1 MHRICAA
8 VCETAKTD
16 SLVEGEG
23 FKNPHLGRVRG
34 KSLSRLPRSTTPAIS
49 FCDRYRLL
57 RYRDRRD
64 PNPSPSATCA
74 SVPVGAG
81 NKKLAKPAA
90 CREQHLSHRRQ
101 RCYYRRIQVG
111 RLVTQSSWTNTIK
124 VPAPVSSEWRRTPLS
139 VVKCGVTIGLTK
151 TIRPSYPSVCS
162 RRAAARGGRRVF
174 CNGNRQRLGC
184 TAILRRVWG
193 RG

>member
-1 MHRICAA
+1 MVQVNRADRSCRRLTPQCGIFNSINAPIDFVDGRCDLRLCPSALGSVSRRAATQSVPVGMHRICAA

-34 KSLSRLPRSTTPAIS
+34 KSLSRLPARRLRLSPSATDTGS
-49 FCDRYRLL
+49 FATGTDGS
-57 RYRDRRD
+57 
-64 PNPSPSATCA
+64 NPSPSATCA
-74 SVPVGAG
+74 SVHVGAG

-101 RCYYRRIQVG
+101 RCYYWRIQVG

-124 VPAPVSSEWRRTPLS
+124 APAPVSWE
-139 VVKCGVTIGLTK
+139 
-151 TIRPSYPSVCS
+151 
-162 RRAAARGGRRVF
+162 
-174 CNGNRQRLGC
+174 
-184 TAILRRVWG
+184 
-193 RG
+193 